1 MDRILTVLQI
11 IAPIFAALF
20 LGMLSKKK
28 NLMTPEGIQ
37 GFQQFVMNFGLPCV
51 LFNSC
56 LTANVGAESVY
67 SMVLVLPFLLIGAF
81 WAFGPGKKPF
91 PYHNLPM
98 VFCSQETGMLGI
110 PLFIVLFGAAESY
123 RIGMLDLT
131 QALTAIP
138 TIAILSASAGSHPSK
153 TEIAKKVFT
162 SPLMIM
168 SLLGLALNLTGVGK
182 WLDTAG
188 VLPIINETT
197 GFLSQPISA
206 MMIFSIGYNFSVSPG
221 NRKAII
227 SLSLVHFLWYLLVCA
242 VVQLGLCLVP
252 GVDAMTRWAV
262 LLYCTLPASYL
273 TPSLG
278 KNDQDSSV
286 ASGVCSVLTVVCLVI
301 FCGMAAVLA

>member
-1 MDRILTVLQI
+1 MDKFLTVLQI

-28 NLMTPEGIQ
+28 NLMTNEGIQ

-67 SMVLVLPFLLIGAF
+67 SMALTLPFLLIGCF
-81 WAFGPGKKPF
+81 WAFGPGKKHF

-138 TIAILSASAGSHPSK
+138 TIAILSASTGSQPNK
-153 TEIAKKVFT
+153 MEIVKKVFA

-168 SLLGLALNLTGVGK
+168 SLLGLALNLSGIGK
-182 WLDTAG
+182 WLDTVG

-197 GFLSQPISA
+197 AFLSQPISA

-221 NRKAII
+221 NRKAIV
-227 SLSLVHFLWYLLVCA
+227 SLCLFHFLWFMVVCGII
-242 VVQLGLCLVP
+242 QLGLSLVP
-252 GVDAMTRWAV
+252 GVDALTRWAV

-278 KNDQDSSV
+278 KSELDSSV
-286 ASGVCSVLTVVCLVI
+286 ASGVCSVLTVVSLLI

>member
-1 MDRILTVLQI
+1 MNQILTVCEI
-11 IAPIFAALF
+11 VVPIFATLY
-20 LGMLSKKK
+20 LGILSKKK
-28 NLMTPEGIQ
+28 NLMTPDGIQ
-37 GFQQFVMNFGLPCV
+37 GFQHFVMNFGLPCV

-56 LTANVGAESVY
+56 LTANVGAESLY
-67 SMVLVLPFLLIGAF
+67 SMLLTLPFLLIGAF
-81 WAFGPGKKPF
+81 WAFGPGKKLF

-138 TIAILSASAGSHPSK
+138 TIAILSANAGNQPTK
-153 TEIAKKVFT
+153 AQIAKKVFT

-168 SLLGLALNLTGVGK
+168 SLLGLALNLTGIGK
-182 WLDTAG
+182 WMDHIG
-188 VLPIINETT
+188 ILPIINETT
-197 GFLSQPISA
+197 QFLSLPIST
-206 MMIFSIGYNFSVSPG
+206 MMIFSIGYNFSVSSG

-227 SLSLVHFLWYLLVCA
+227 NLCLVHFVWFLVVCGIIQLGLSLV
-242 VVQLGLCLVP
+242 GN
-252 GVDAMTRWAV
+252 VDPLTRWAV

-278 KNDQDSSV
+278 RSEVDSSV
-286 ASGVCSVLTVVCLVI
+286 ASGVCSVLTVLYLII
-301 FCGMAAVLA
+301 FCGMAAFLA

>member
-1 MDRILTVLQI
+1 MDKFLTVLQI

-28 NLMTPEGIQ
+28 SLMTPEGIQ

-67 SMVLVLPFLLIGAF
+67 SMALTLPFLLIGCF
-81 WAFGPGKKPF
+81 WAFGPGKKHF

-110 PLFIVLFGAAESY
+110 PLFIVLFGTAEAY

-138 TIAILSASAGSHPSK
+138 AIAILSASTGSHPNK
-153 TEIAKKVFT
+153 IQIVKKVFT

-168 SLLGLALNLTGVGK
+168 SILGLVLNLTGVGR
-182 WLDTAG
+182 WLDGIG

-206 MMIFSIGYNFSVSPG
+206 MMIFSIGYNFSFAPG
-221 NRKAII
+221 NRKAITKLCAVHLLWFLLVCGMI
-227 SLSLVHFLWYLLVCA
+227 QLGLSLV
-242 VVQLGLCLVP
+242 GS
-252 GVDAMTRWAV
+252 VDPLTRWAV

-278 KNDQDSSV
+278 KNELDSSV
-286 ASGVCSVLTVVCLVI
+286 ASGVCSVLTAISLLI

>member
-1 MDRILTVLQI
+1 MDRILTILQI

-20 LGMLSKKK
+20 LGILSKKK

-67 SMVLVLPFLLIGAF
+67 SMALVLPFLLIGCF
-81 WAFGPGKKPF
+81 WAFGAGKKHF

-138 TIAILSASAGSHPSK
+138 TIAILSASTGSQPSK
-153 TEIAKKVFT
+153 LQIAKKVFS
-162 SPLMIM
+162 SPLMLM
-168 SLLGLALNLTGVGK
+168 SILGLVLNLTGIGK
-182 WLDTAG
+182 WLDHVG

-221 NRKAII
+221 NRKAIV
-227 SLSLVHFLWYLLVCA
+227 SLCAVHFLWFMLVCA
-242 VVQLGLCLVP
+242 VVQLGLSLVP
-252 GVDAMTRWAV
+252 GVDALTRWAI

-278 KNDQDSSV
+278 KSDLDSSV
-286 ASGVCSVLTVVCLVI
+286 ASGVCSVLTVVCLII

>member
-1 MDRILTVLQI
+1 MDKFLTVLQI

-20 LGMLSKKK
+20 LGILSKKK

-56 LTANVGAESVY
+56 LTANIGKESLY
-67 SMVLVLPFLLIGAF
+67 SMVLILPFLLIGCF
-81 WAFGPGKKPF
+81 WAFGPGKKIF

-123 RIGMLDLT
+123 RVGMLDLT
-131 QALTAIP
+131 QALAAIP
-138 TIAILSASAGSHPSK
+138 TIAILSANTGTHPSK
-153 TEIAKKVFT
+153 IQIAKKVFS

-168 SLLGLALNLTGVGK
+168 SLLGLVMNLSGIGK
-182 WLDTAG
+182 WLSEAG
-188 VLPIINETT
+188 ILPIIHETT
-197 GFLSQPISA
+197 QFLSAPIST
-206 MMIFSIGYNFSVSPG
+206 MMIFSIGYNFSVSAG
-221 NRKAII
+221 NRMAITK
-227 SLSLVHFLWYLLVCA
+227 LCLVHFLWYLLVCLI
-242 VVQLGLCLVP
+242 VQLGLSLVGTVVP
-252 GVDAMTRWAV
+252 LTRWAV

-278 KNDQDSSV
+278 RNETDSSV
-286 ASGVCSVLTVVCLVI
+286 ASGICSILTVVSLMI
-301 FCGMAAVLA
+301 FCGIAVFAA